1 MTYNRN
7 KERAELLSKE
17 LKSDLIDCREVGA
30 RPIDILINCSPVGMN
45 PDINKTPFLA
55 RDLKKEMVVFDAV
68 YNPIETRLIREA
80 KAVGCKVIPGTEL
93 FVNQAA
99 RQFEL
104 WTGQTA
110 PILSLIHI

>member
-1 MTYNRN
+1 M
-7 KERAELLSKE
+7 S
-17 LKSDLIDCREVGA
+17 
-30 RPIDILINCSPVGMN
+30 

-55 RDLKKEMVVFDAV
+55 RDLKKAMVVFDAV

-80 KAVGCKVIPGTEL
+80 KAIGCKVIPGTEL

-110 PILSLIHI
+110 PIDVMREVLVAKLSS